1 MVEQIRN
8 DSSTKNTNGSSGIY
22 SNNNHHHHKQQQ
34 QQASRIRDRCH
45 REKMT
50 TRTTTTT
57 SLLSSSSPPPSA
69 TKGTIITRTRRS
81 KLQGAPTTATMM
93 TVTGTAVVGFGLV
106 VLVVWVGLSV
116 YLTVYYLLPAS
127 SGTTTNSNI
136 HNTHCSSPLPP
147 PDGGPE
153 LQNSLL
159 HPPPTTSLPPPP
171 PFHIFHTVTSRFMVG
186 QPDQPTLARARYEL
200 FETFCFPTVTHQTRQ
215 NFFWLVLVDPRID
228 EQVLADLERLLSQQ
242 PQQQQQ
248 NAFMVLTQNPVWAA
262 DGVGVPGVDSYGV
275 SLQELAREYEAGRV
289 EIRTGN
295 VTLLLEA
302 LDVIEDRLGHQNQN
316 QNRNRSGSRSR
327 NSNSQRWIDTN
338 DDVDESSSSLI
349 LLIETLLDAD
359 DGLHTSGIQRI
370 QDEAVQHSIRQ
381 LELLGAN
388 SNSIVHGDRGIEQP
402 TISLNSTWWLMCG
415 IDHIEWHNRD
425 IYQMTKKEYEE
436 QGLSSGITGLRHA
449 PVYCASAG
457 YTRVGLTTPVSV
469 RRDQHEDDE
478 TTTATTTANKDRNK
492 NETSTLLLFPR
503 VAYSNHAL
511 TADFPVCND
520 ALDLDG
526 REDAVSEYKILGRI
540 LFFMPSITARKEDSS
555 SSSSKNNNNEN
566 EAIVSKCFR
575 RVFPNLPYVL
585 KSRTIT
591 SDSMDHIS
599 VKQKD
604 YRDLPW
610 QNKSEYP
617 LLINETEKTWRI
629 LQSDFHIS
637 RLKAWKTSI
646 FLRENMEAILKEN
659 SAARCAPGF
668 PCREVADAQFKRVGM
683 FVKGLKRKDA
693 YEEKKLPK
701 RTN

>member
-1 MVEQIRN
+1 
-8 DSSTKNTNGSSGIY
+8 
-22 SNNNHHHHKQQQ
+22 
-34 QQASRIRDRCH
+34 
-45 REKMT
+45 MT
-50 TRTTTTT
+50 T
-57 SLLSSSSPPPSA
+57 
-69 TKGTIITRTRRS
+69 
-81 KLQGAPTTATMM
+81 TM
-93 TVTGTAVVGFGLV
+93 TGTAVVVGFGLA

-127 SGTTTNSNI
+127 SEATTTNSNM
-136 HNTHCSSPLPP
+136 HNNMIYMDCSSLSPP
-147 PDGGPE
+147 PLDGGSE
-153 LQNSLL
+153 MQLQNNLL
-159 HPPPTTSLPPPP
+159 YRPPPPITTPPPP

-200 FETFCFPTVTHQTRQ
+200 FETFCFPTVVHQTRQ
-215 NFFWLVLVDPRID
+215 DFFWFVLVDPRID
-228 EQVLADLERLLSQQ
+228 EQVLADIEQLLSQQ

-248 NAFMVLTQNPVWAA
+248 QQRQNAFMILTQNPVWAA

-295 VTLLLEA
+295 TTLLLQA
-302 LDVIEDRLGHQNQN
+302 LDVIEDRLGHQN
-316 QNRNRSGSRSR
+316 RNRKPISKPRQWTD
-327 NSNSQRWIDTN
+327 SNN
-338 DDVDESSSSLI
+338 EVDESSSSLI
-349 LLIETLLDAD
+349 VLIETLLDAD

-370 QDEAVQHSIRQ
+370 QDEAVQHSMRQ
-381 LELLGAN
+381 LELMDAN
-388 SNSIVHGDRGIEQP
+388 SNDIIVHGDHGIEQP

-436 QGLSSGITGLRHA
+436 RGLSSGITGIRHA

-457 YTRVGLTTPVSV
+457 YTRIGLTRPVAV
-469 RRDQHEDDE
+469 RRDQHDDD
-478 TTTATTTANKDRNK
+478 TAAKVDGDK
-492 NETSTLLLFPR
+492 NETTALLLFPR

-520 ALDLDG
+520 GLDLHG
-526 REDAVSEYKILGRI
+526 REDAVMENKILDRL
-540 LFFMPSITARKEDSS
+540 LFFMPSVTAKKEGSS
-555 SSSSKNNNNEN
+555 SSSNNNNINNKN
-566 EAIVSKCFR
+566 EIIVSKCFR
-575 RVFPNLPYVL
+575 RVFPNLPFVL

-629 LQSDFHIS
+629 LQSDFRIS
-637 RLKAWKTSI
+637 RLKAWKTSM

-693 YEEKKLPK
+693 YEEKKQPK
-701 RTN
+701 RTD